1 MKNLNKKQVYFLSAG
16 LLVMS
21 LSFVLSHFITVND
34 FFDGLFKGIGIG
46 LIIYSLIIQRRLQRK
61 KV

>member
-21 LSFVLSHFITVND
+21 LSFVLSHFITIND
-34 FFDGLFKGIGIG
+34 FLDGLIKGIGIG